1 MNIGGCDWVD
11 DFCGGAMVA
20 QLLGPV
26 CRKGET
32 ERERERESKAE
43 QTAKQGTERAVT
55 MAHFPFWDTTSE
67 AAKFE

>member
-1 MNIGGCDWVD
+1 MPNYWVL
-11 DFCGGAMVA
+11 FAERER
-20 QLLGPV
+20 Q
-26 CRKGET
+26 
-32 ERERERESKAE
+32 RERERESKAE